1 MNIPPYICELAK
13 SIAILEGVA
22 LQVDPNYKIV
32 MEAYPFVTRRLFK
45 DSGDSAQVLL
55 RETLYDEEGRI
66 RPQRLSIL
74 LNKALNVVN
83 KSTDSFIDLDTPPE
97 ENAPL
102 EDIIK
107 YLFSGRAD
115 SILNSLKKETVESG
129 DLVLRET
136 VRRVYK
142 AIEK

>member
-1 MNIPPYICELAK
+1 
-13 SIAILEGVA
+13 
-22 LQVDPNYKIV
+22 

-45 DSGDSAQVLL
+45 DDGDNAQNLL

-66 RPQRLSIL
+66 RPQRLNIL

-83 KSTDSFIDLDTPPE
+83 KSTESFIDLDTPPE
-97 ENAPL
+97 KNAPL
-102 EDIIK
+102 EDIVK
-107 YLFSGRAD
+107 YLFSGKAD
-115 SILNSLKKETVESG
+115 SILNSLKKETVISG

-142 AIEK
+142 AIEKQAVLRPPFGLPGPQY

>member
-1 MNIPPYICELAK
+1 M
-13 SIAILEGVA
+13 
-22 LQVDPNYKIV
+22 QVDPNYKIV